1 MPTPSPDLHALGVEV
16 ARLRNARN
24 WSIDRLAAGSGVHRK
39 TIIEVEAGRVAAK
52 VSTLHAIAHA
62 LGVPLA
68 ELVAPLCARHPKQVG
83 VQTELVERH
92 PADDGDQPNGGSSPN
107 RSASES

>member
-16 ARLRNARN
+16 ARLRNVRY

-62 LGVPLA
+62 LGVPLTQ
-68 ELVAPLCARHPKQVG
+68 LVAPLCAPHPEQVD
-83 VQTELVERH
+83 VQTELVDKH
-92 PADDGDQPNGGSSPN
+92 PADSDAQPKGGSSPN
-107 RSASES
+107 SSASES